1 MLIFNCLLWD
11 ELIFI
16 TYILYKYERIKELNG
31 SKVHLQGC
39 SQEFLF
45 VGTKVKLSYWFVIQK
60 ILKPWHTY
68 IHTCL
73 YAFFFF
79 FNIKSKVSHNSYL
92 ILHDYCYQKIL

>member
-45 VGTKVKLSYWFVIQK
+45 VGAEVKLSYWFVIQK
-60 ILKPWHTY
+60 ILKPRHTY
-68 IHTCL
+68 IHTCF
-73 YAFFFF
+73 YALVY
-79 FNIKSKVSHNSYL
+79 IY
-92 ILHDYCYQKIL
+92 IY